1 MEYNIGQ
8 AITDYMRENK
18 IRQAMLA
25 KMLNYDPGN
34 LNRLLK
40 KNNMSLDMILRISV
54 ALKFNFLREASCR
67 LTEEIMKD
75 EVYVVHPF
83 L

>member
-8 AITDYMRENK
+8 AITDYMRKNK

-34 LNRLLK
+34 LSRLLK

-54 ALKFNFLREASCR
+54 ALKFNFLCEASYR

-75 EVYVVHPF
+75 EM
-83 L
+83 